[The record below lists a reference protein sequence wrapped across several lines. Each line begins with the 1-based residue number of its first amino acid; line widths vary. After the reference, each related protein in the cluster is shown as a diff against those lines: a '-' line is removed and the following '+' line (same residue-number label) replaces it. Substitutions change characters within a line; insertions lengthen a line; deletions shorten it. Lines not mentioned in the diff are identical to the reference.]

1 MPRGKVLY
9 FLKYAM
15 MEHPATTNPGQP
27 RDVSI
32 TMTRVNLM
40 ALPVALATLI
50 LCGGPFVA
58 LYGWSAVR
66 LSVRYFLVDA
76 WITVPALLAGFV
88 LHELIHGA
96 AWAYYGR
103 KSLTI
108 IRFGINWKALAPYA
122 HCPEPMDAG
131 AYRLGAA
138 APGVL
143 LGLVPIGIATWVGP
157 TWLFFPGMLLSLAAA
172 GDVLIL
178 WVLRKIP
185 SRLLVQ
191 DHPTRAGCLVYDLP
205 TTEES
210 PK

>member
-1 MPRGKVLY
+1 MTEY
-9 FLKYAM
+9 
-15 MEHPATTNPGQP
+15 PATPIPGQP
-27 RDVSI
+27 RDASI
-32 TMTRVNLM
+32 AMARVNLM
-40 ALPVALATLI
+40 AIPVALAI
-50 LCGGPFVA
+50 LVVCGTPYVA
-58 LYGWSAVR
+58 LHGWIAVR
-66 LSVRYFLVDA
+66 LSVRFFLHDA
-76 WITVPALLAGFV
+76 WMTVPLLLGGFV

-96 AWAYYGR
+96 AWAYFGR
-103 KSLTI
+103 KPLTI

-143 LGLVPIGIATWVGP
+143 LGLVPSGIAAWIGP
-157 TWLFFPGMLLSLAAA
+157 TWLFFPGILLSIAAA

-178 WVLRKIP
+178 WVLRNIP
-185 SRLLVQ
+185 SHILVQ

-210 PK
+210 HT